1 MRKDLIGTAVLLLA
15 SVAGFAGFAA
25 AQDARP
31 KYDLGQPYIGGPLP
45 AGEALAPPAPADGSA
60 RALRDLA
67 DNAAYLAL
75 AGGARWELA
84 ARDADLGPGWF
95 TKAFSCAAG
104 RVVSD
109 SDTPRLAQL
118 LRRAGTDFGMS
129 TSAVKDR
136 YMRARPFMVN
146 GASSCTPQDEQGL
159 RGNGSYPSGHAAIGY
174 GTGLVLAAVFPERA
188 SALVARGRAYGT
200 SRAVCNVHWTS
211 DVEEGQAIAAATFA
225 RLMADAAFRADL
237 DAAKLEAE
245 SLASVGTENFD
256 CPAETAAL
264 AEVR

>member
-1 MRKDLIGTAVLLLA
+1 MRKELIATAALLLA
-15 SVAGFAGFAA
+15 SSAGFAA
-25 AQDARP
+25 AEDARP

-45 AGEALAPPAPADGSA
+45 AGETLAPPAPADGSA

-95 TKAFSCAAG
+95 TRAFSCAAG
-104 RVVSD
+104 RVISD

-118 LRRAGTDFGMS
+118 LRRAGTDFGTA
-129 TSAVKDR
+129 TSGVKER
-136 YMRARPFMVN
+136 YMRARPFTVN
-146 GASSCTPQDEQGL
+146 GAASCTPQDEEGL
-159 RGNGSYPSGHAAIGY
+159 RTNGSYPSGHAAIGY

-211 DVEEGQAIAAATFA
+211 DVEEGQAIASATFA

-237 DAAKLEAE
+237 DAAKREAE
-245 SLASVGTENFD
+245 GLASVDVGNFA
-256 CPAETAAL
+256 CASEAAAL